1 MDIMAFYE
9 LQDRLYHV
17 AAAGCGIIT
26 EDFRLKRAVD
36 GLAPLAEKGKVF
48 GSLKARCESLLTA
61 GDGAAPQLSDCIAL
75 ADAIAVTLGQT
86 GVTARIPAGRAD
98 AGKPADGSEAEQS
111 AGAAGA
117 IRTEGIAEAGQWS
130 NGREAGETEDTT
142 EAKRLSDG
150 REASK
155 TEDTTQAKQWS
166 DGRKAGETGDTTQA
180 GRLPEAKEAETSSNG
195 SEAAQS
201 AGLPDTACEEDGS
214 SRVLSAIWEDAG
226 PVQDIPY
233 SLLSEIFASL
243 ERSGETVLSIPK
255 RYPRVLAD
263 VRFAAKLIEG
273 LNGKSSAAY
282 DTVAQMVIDIYGR
295 ALVPALKESIDLSD
309 EKAKGRQVALIRC
322 ASGAKENAWYRSLAM
337 NEKTPQKVR
346 LAAIAALSDDPANEP
361 ELMELYH
368 TQKGKLKKAACEA
381 LVRMGADGIQPYL
394 EKICA
399 KETLTT
405 AEEELICLSSSPV
418 CEAYAINRAKQYVED
433 QDSMGIVRMLENK
446 TGRKAEEGYLALL
459 EGARKK
465 ARQNWPVFAKKG
477 IAASEEYRMQRGLER
492 ALVNTLFE
500 GIDGAQELIL
510 RLYEAQPDSF
520 AGARVYVRLF
530 NGTLTAEDFEKVSG
544 PMGFFSM
551 DQSDPHV
558 EIYDFTAELARLI
571 CAVPV
576 IDQYKLVWSGQ
587 ERRMERRIGSRYP
600 DAILKVLTNEKA
612 LKHVSSVIRCCN
624 VLVSLW
630 FNSMNGQERAKYKN
644 YEFYGAF
651 EDAGSWESG
660 RFEEYASLFFKK
672 ALKMIPA
679 LYYGC
684 NIYLVM
690 PDNQGREDWYW
701 EWIKWNMSH
710 DRTGGM
716 WNYGWYPQLP
726 DERILREVD
735 YAIERCNRERL
746 LMNKEKY
753 NRTMDMLKRYRDRL

>member
-9 LQDRLYHV
+9 LQDRLYHA

-36 GLAPLAEKGKVF
+36 GLAPLAERGKVF
-48 GSLKARCESLLTA
+48 GSLKTRCESLLAA
-61 GDGAAPQLSDCIAL
+61 GEDAAPQLSDCIAL
-75 ADAIAVTLGQT
+75 ADAIAVTLGKT
-86 GVTARIPAGRAD
+86 GVTARMPADRAG
-98 AGKPADGSEAEQS
+98 AGKQADGSEAVQPAGPIQS
-111 AGAAGA
+111 AQAS
-117 IRTEGIAEAGQWS
+117 RMP
-130 NGREAGETEDTT
+130 
-142 EAKRLSDG
+142 DG
-150 REASK
+150 REASRTADS
-155 TEDTTQAKQWS
+155 TEASRMPDDREASRTVTATGAK
-166 DGRKAGETGDTTQA
+166 D
-180 GRLPEAKEAETSSNG
+180 AET
-195 SEAAQS
+195 S
-201 AGLPDTACEEDGS
+201 AGLPDTACEENGS

-255 RYPRVLAD
+255 LYPRVLAD
-263 VRFAAKLIEG
+263 VRFAAKLMEG

-346 LAAIAALSDDPANEP
+346 LAAIEALADDPANEP

-418 CEAYAINRAKQYVED
+418 CEAYAISRAKQYAEDPGEVRETSSLSNIGMRAKQYTED

-465 ARQNWPVFAKKG
+465 ARQNQPVFAKKG

-510 RLYEAQPDSF
+510 RLYEAHPDSF
-520 AGARVYVRLF
+520 AGARVYARLF
-530 NGTLTAEDFEKVSG
+530 NGTLTEEDFEKVSG

-558 EIYDFTAELARLI
+558 EKYDFTAELARLI

-576 IDQYKLVWSGQ
+576 IDQYKLVLSGQ
-587 ERRMERRIGSRYP
+587 ERRLERHIGSRYP

-684 NIYLVM
+684 NIYRVM
-690 PDNQGREDWYW
+690 PDNLGREDWYW

-726 DERILREVD
+726 DERISREVD